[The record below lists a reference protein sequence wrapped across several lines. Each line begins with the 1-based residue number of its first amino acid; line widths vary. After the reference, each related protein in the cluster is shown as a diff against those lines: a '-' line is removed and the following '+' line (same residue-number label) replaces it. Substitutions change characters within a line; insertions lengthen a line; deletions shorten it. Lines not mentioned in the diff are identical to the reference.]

1 MSTPNRLRL
10 VTTPKFLLSYFRLK
24 VIDDL
29 NLEWYALP
37 MVAGMMFE
45 AGGLQFPAAP
55 FAGWYTSVEIATRDL
70 LEPTRYNLMEVGALD
85 LE

>member
-1 MSTPNRLRL
+1 MQ
-10 VTTPKFLLSYFRLK
+10 
-24 VIDDL
+24 
-29 NLEWYALP
+29 LEWYALP

-70 LEPTRYNLMEVGALD
+70 LEPTRYNLMKVVNVPNLFIVTALLSNLLFLANFD
-85 LE
+85 GLTNFF